1 MSFQLPPLPE
11 FADGAIL
18 GASDLNRIGQ
28 AQSYINQVLNRA
40 SVPFRYMAQDETR
53 YCVHQFRYLHWVTTS
68 ASGAALKLNGST
80 VATASST
87 SGTVDLNSLG
97 LAVGDVYTLK
107 WTGATTTCKRLFE
120 FPTSSGSLSL
130 PASTPTFTTGA
141 NDSQLSAV
149 VDNTKYL
156 IDNVQ
161 NAAYTPFISMTLHP
175 VPSQTLTYGMKHAHR
190 YLFFEGQGWY
200 SGTQGTDDFH
210 IDWKINGTTFRTFN
224 SDGDNDDGGAY
235 FYFNWWYD
243 LQGTNHTDNSYTI
256 TGLGDAGTWSVA
268 NGSTLGLSLGDW
280 IELKVDVTEAHLNT
294 RFRVE
299 LIGEYSAKSLW

>member
-1 MSFQLPPLPE
+1 MSFQLPPLPA

-18 GASDLNRIGQ
+18 GATDLNRIGQ

-53 YCVHQFRYLHWVTTS
+53 YGVHQFRYLHWVVSS
-68 ASGAALKLNGST
+68 ASGADLELNGDV

-130 PASTPTFTTGA
+130 PASTPTFSSGA
-141 NDSQLSAV
+141 NATQLNAV
-149 VDNTKYL
+149 VSNTQYL

-190 YLFFEGQGWY
+190 YLHFEGQAWY

-210 IDWKINGTTFRTFN
+210 IDWIINGTTFRAFN
-224 SDGDNDDGGAY
+224 TDGDNDDGGAY

-243 LQGTNHTDNSYTI
+243 LQGTDHTDDSYTI

-294 RFRVE
+294 RFRIE